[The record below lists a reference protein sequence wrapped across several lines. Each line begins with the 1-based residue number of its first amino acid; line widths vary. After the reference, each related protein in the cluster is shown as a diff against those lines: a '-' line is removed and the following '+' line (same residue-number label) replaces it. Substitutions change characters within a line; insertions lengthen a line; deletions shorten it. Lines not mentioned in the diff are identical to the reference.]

1 VEAALAHPV
10 FDSLRPSLG
19 KLDGR
24 HAPFGTSLEQLN
36 ALAEAAGLRVGSGSP
51 LRFVPPSRSANR
63 YGDYEMRVF
72 NSGCVETR
80 PDSKHDLFNAFAW
93 LGFPKTKARL
103 NALHAAEIP
112 RERGRRGR
120 FRDLLTLIDEGG
132 AIIECGDAELIDM
145 LRGFRWR
152 ELFWENRGRVLRSM
166 RVHVLGHAVLEQALR
181 PWPGITCKVIF
192 VAPGADPDAQA
203 ATWLGGL
210 PRQATPREL
219 APLPVFGFPGWFPGS
234 DRPEFY
240 EDSRFFRPF
249 QRALPGKMTA
259 GVGQAAAASRS
270 EWRAEESPGSAERDA
285 G

>member
-10 FDSLRPSLG
+10 FDPLRPSLER
-19 KLDGR
+19 LEV
-24 HAPFGTSLEQLN
+24 PFGASLEQLN
-36 ALAEAAGLRVGSGSP
+36 ALAHAAGLRVEGGSA
-51 LRFVPPSRSANR
+51 LRFVPPSAAESQ
-63 YGDYEMRVF
+63 YGSYEMRVF
-72 NSGCVETR
+72 DTGRVETR
-80 PDSKHDLFNAFAW
+80 PDSKHDLFNALAW
-93 LGFPKTKARL
+93 LAFPRTKARL

-112 RERGRRGR
+112 RENGRRGR

-132 AIIECGDAELIDM
+132 AIVECGDTGLVDM

-192 VAPGADPDAQA
+192 VAPGKDPDAEA
-203 ATWLGGL
+203 AAWLGRL
-210 PRQATPREL
+210 PREATPGEL
-219 APLPVFGFPGWFPGS
+219 APLPVFGFPGWFSGS
-234 DRPEFY
+234 DRPKFY

-249 QRALPGKMTA
+249 RRALPGKMTA
-259 GVGQAAAASRS
+259 GVGQAAAANRS